1 MTQYECKSC
10 GYKTI
15 RSFNFTKHLQT
26 KKHKRNQ
33 DNQELLEVSQKYH
46 KSITEVS
53 QKYHKSITKVSGLE
67 CRYCQRIF
75 SHKNNLYRH
84 QKHYCKEKPV
94 QNITNNTNITVNNNN
109 NKTIMMMSP
118 KEVMNTFFPDSPS
131 FKDLI
136 EYIRETGIDDEDI
149 DKISSAREIN
159 ADDTCYMVI
168 AGELDRIYRKK
179 YKELTEKQGSK
190 IHDNYMITNDKNN
203 RSYLAK
209 GKSQWAH
216 MSTKGK
222 PVDLLVD
229 SSIDKTIPK
238 YIKSILKYSEETGR
252 MKIPRTID
260 YVARNSIKLNLY
272 GSADWNDNKEKII
285 DNCEDKLL
293 LSENGTK

>member
-1 MTQYECKSC
+1 MVV
-10 GYKTI
+10 YKCDVCNLITDKKTSYT
-15 RSFNFTKHLQT
+15 RHLQT

-33 DNQELLEVSQKYH
+33 EKQEMIEVSQEYPKG
-46 KSITEVS
+46 IQEVS
-53 QKYHKSITKVSGLE
+53 KKYPAGIQKVSGLE
-67 CRYCQRIF
+67 CEYCQKTF
-75 SHKNNLYRH
+75 KQKNNLYRH
-84 QKHYCKEKPV
+84 RKYRCKEKLV
-94 QNITNNTNITVNNNN
+94 QNITNNNTNITVNNN

-190 IHDNYMITNDKNN
+190 VHDNYMFVNDKNN

-222 PVDLLVD
+222 PMDLLVD

-272 GSADWNDNKEKII
+272 GAADWNDRKEKII
-285 DNCEDKLL
+285 NNCKDKLL
-293 LSENGTK
+293 LSEDGTQ